1 MKRSVI
7 TGIAVLLA
15 GLTILITGCVKE
27 IPDEPP
33 YSTIPYDPEKVLTI
47 AELKQMY
54 IELGGAYKIIPDYS
68 LFATVVMDES
78 SGNIYESSYIQ
89 DETGAIQLQFFNPG
103 GLCLGDSIR
112 ILLADVVVSVYHDLY
127 QISNLD
133 VGDNIYKIAVNH
145 FIEPEVVTINQIAT
159 NTDYYQ
165 SRPVLLEE
173 VQFMDSELGTTFA
186 DAVNNEDVNR
196 MLEDCDGNTIIIRT
210 SGYANFAS
218 DTLPEGNGS
227 LVAIASVYNGEAQL
241 VIRSINEVQLTGNR
255 CGGGGGDPIDPVA
268 EVNEN
273 FDSVE
278 NYTDVN
284 LTGWTNIKVA
294 GDRRWQGKTYQ
305 SEKYAQATGYN
316 SGLSNMETWLITP
329 PVINTNGDKELSFK
343 TAMAFWAHSGNE
355 PITVMGSADFDGTN
369 FETATWTELSA
380 NLVNAG
386 SGDNN
391 WIESG
396 AVSLADFVGN
406 VAIAFKYK
414 GSDSESTSIRVDDV
428 IINSGGGGGT
438 TVFSENFDDSWG
450 VWERISLL
458 GTQVWDRDN
467 NYGPDDSPCAEMTG
481 FESGSH
487 TNNDWL
493 ISPAMDLSA
502 YSSATL
508 TFETAKNYD
517 GNPIEI
523 KISTDYDGMGNPNN
537 ATWTTLSA
545 TLSTGSFTWTGS
557 GNVSISSY
565 TGQNVYVAFQYTSTN
580 DMSATWR
587 VDNIEVK
594 AE

>member
-54 IELGGAYKIIPDYS
+54 IELGGAYKIIPNYS

-355 PITVMGSADFDGTN
+355 PITVMGSTDFDGTN

-458 GTQVWDRDN
+458 GAQVWDRDN

-481 FESGSH
+481 FENGSH
-487 TNNDWL
+487 ANNDWL
-493 ISPAMDLSA
+493 ISPAMDLST

>member
-54 IELGGAYKIIPDYS
+54 IELGGAYKIIPNYS

-355 PITVMGSADFDGTN
+355 PITVMGSTDFDGTN

-391 WIESG
+391 WVESG
-396 AVSLADFVGN
+396 AVSLADFIGN

>member
-7 TGIAVLLA
+7 TVIAVILA
-15 GLTILITGCVKE
+15 GLAILITGCVKE

-47 AELKQMY
+47 AELKQIY
-54 IELGGAYKIIPDYS
+54 IELGSAYTFTDDYS

-78 SGNIYESSYIQ
+78 SGNIYESSFVQ
-89 DETGAIQLQFFNPG
+89 DKTGAIQLNFFYTS
-103 GLCLGDSIR
+103 GLYLGDSIR
-112 ILLADVVVSVYHDLY
+112 VFLRGATVSDYHDLY
-127 QISNLD
+127 QVQNLSAA
-133 VGDNIYKIAVNH
+133 DNIYKIKTNN
-145 FIEPEVVTINQIAT
+145 FIEPEVVTIDQIALAIDT
-159 NTDYYQ
+159 YQ
-165 SRPVLLEE
+165 STPIKLDS
-173 VQFMDSELGTTFA
+173 VQFVESELGTTFA
-186 DAVNNEDVNR
+186 DAVNLEDVNR
-196 MLEDCDGNTIIIRT
+196 MLEDCNGNTIIART
-210 SGYANFAS
+210 SGYANFAG
-218 DTLPEGNGS
+218 DTLPKGKGS
-227 LVAIASVYNGEAQL
+227 LIAIASVYNGEAQL

-255 CGGGGGDPIDPVA
+255 CGGGGGEPIDPVA

-273 FDSVE
+273 FDSVQD
-278 NYTDVN
+278 YTDVN

-305 SEKYAQATGYN
+305 SEKYAQSTGYN
-316 SGLSNMETWLITP
+316 SGLSDMETWLITP

-343 TAMAFWAHSGNE
+343 TAMAFWAHSVNE
-355 PITVMGSADFDGTN
+355 PITVLASTDFDGTN
-369 FETATWTELSA
+369 FETATWTEISA
-380 NLVNAG
+380 NLANAG

-391 WIESG
+391 WVESG
-396 AVSLADFVGN
+396 AVSLADFIGN

-428 IINSGGGGGT
+428 VINSGGGGGT

-450 VWERISLL
+450 GWERISLL
-458 GTQVWDRDN
+458 GAQVWDRDN

-481 FESGSH
+481 FENGSH

-493 ISPAMDLSA
+493 ISPAMDLST

-508 TFETAKNYD
+508 TFETARNYD
-517 GNPIEI
+517 GNPIVV

-545 TLSTGSFTWTGS
+545 TLSTGSFTWTES
-557 GNVSISSY
+557 GNVNISAY
-565 TGQNVYVAFQYTSTN
+565 TGQNVYMAFQYTSTN